1 MDQDN
6 GTMEQWGNGTMHQ
19 KHSLHFTLKQ
29 ALRHWSKLKNN
40 DDKRREITTGDKE
53 SQRKE
58 A

>member
-1 MDQDN
+1 
-6 GTMEQWGNGTMHQ
+6 MEQWGNGTMHQ